1 VVVAWLAAREQP
13 AIAAVEAS
21 RAQNITGYP
30 PGRRRAF
37 PSLRRRSAE
46 GQSSASIRTVWPPAP
61 LEMVHA
67 TANSDLSLKKVLQ
80 DGAVSRLGGLLVCGR
95 WTTTCSQ

>member
-1 VVVAWLAAREQP
+1 MVVTSLAAREQP

-37 PSLRRRSAE
+37 LWLRRRSAE
-46 GQSSASIRTVWPPAP
+46 GQSSASIRTVWPRDP
-61 LEMVHA
+61 LEMVHV
-67 TANSDLSLKKVLQ
+67 TANSNLSLKK
-80 DGAVSRLGGLLVCGR
+80 GHGGRSRFRGLWPLNVWP